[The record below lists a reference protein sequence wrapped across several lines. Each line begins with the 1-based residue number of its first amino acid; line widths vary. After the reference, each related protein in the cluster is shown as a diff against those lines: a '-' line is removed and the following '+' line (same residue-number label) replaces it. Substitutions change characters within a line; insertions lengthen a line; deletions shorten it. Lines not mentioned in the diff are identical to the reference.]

1 MAPKKAP
8 PPFVVVP
15 KKAPPSVV
23 PVPKKAP
30 PPFAPLSFVVR
41 KWLIFVLEL
50 QDVAFTYWWE
60 AAKEAAQL
68 SKAIRLTAMPPLAS
82 QAA

>member
-8 PPFVVVP
+8 PPL
-15 KKAPPSVV
+15 PSVV

-30 PPFAPLSFVVR
+30 PPFGPLSGVVR
-41 KWLIFVLEL
+41 KWLIFAMEL

-60 AAKEAAQL
+60 ALTEARKL
-68 SKAIRLTAMPPLAS
+68 SNALIDINSSYGIALSIRRRH
-82 QAA
+82 